1 MNIKINAVHSNYLM
15 PVFWQKNEPT
25 KKNSNKKTQI
35 AVAAGIA
42 ITAASV
48 LAYRGYNGS
57 YRVKLAKGLSKE
69 LGKKISVKNLK
80 SVMTKSELL
89 KELPK
94 LSEQNY
100 IASEN
105 NIKNGIFLADLH
117 SHSNYSDGQI
127 SVEKLLDEAA
137 QYGNKLN
144 KMNGKKFIF
153 ALSDH
158 DGIDGVKEA
167 LKIIA
172 QNPKK
177 YENIKFVPAAEI
189 SFVYPCHQDS
199 VRFKKFNSDVQMPE
213 MLIYNINPFSK
224 TTKEFF
230 NKIYTSR
237 NSQIRGAVNKVNFYY
252 HSANFSMIEYEKY
265 FAHENK
271 NPFLLNQHWRLWNY
285 MHTKSRVAKMA
296 EEQGLDKHILYR
308 NIVKELKNN
317 HKEITPYNLDKYIQE
332 KGIQTESQMIDSNIS
347 RILKEKYFPQKNGE
361 KTVSTEYEIQY
372 KDIIEYAKKENA
384 ILGFAH
390 PAFTMQNFP
399 VGKELEE
406 MQEML
411 KLAKGRIKFAEK
423 YHQAYPIGTE
433 VEESELKKYNEIIDK
448 LELINIGGRDNHKDT
463 FIPF

>member
-1 MNIKINAVHSNYLM
+1 MNIKINTIQNYSLT
-15 PVFWQKNEPT
+15 PAFGQKNIPSA
-25 KKNSNKKTQI
+25 KSSNKKTQI
-35 AVAAGIA
+35 ATVAGIA
-42 ITAASV
+42 ITAASI
-48 LAYRGYNGS
+48 LAYRGYNNS
-57 YRVKLAKGLSKE
+57 YRVKLAKRLSKE
-69 LGKKISVKNLK
+69 LGEKIYVKNLK

-100 IASEN
+100 VASEN

-137 QYGNKLN
+137 QYGDKLN

-189 SFVYPCHQDS
+189 SFVYPCHKDS

-213 MLIYNINPFSK
+213 MLIYNINPFSN

-237 NSQIRGAVNKVNFYY
+237 NSQIRGAVNEVNFYY
-252 HSANFSMIEYEKY
+252 HSANFSMLEYEKY
-265 FAHENK
+265 FAHKNK

-296 EEQGLDKHILYR
+296 EEQGLDQHILYR

-317 HKEITPYNLDKYIQE
+317 HKGITPYNLDKYIQE
-332 KGIQTESQMIDSNIS
+332 KGIQTESKMIDSNIS
-347 RILKEKYFPQKNGE
+347 RILKEKYFPHKEGE
-361 KTVSTEYEIQY
+361 RTVSTEYEIQY

-399 VGKELEE
+399 AGKELEE
-406 MQEML
+406 MQEIV
-411 KLAKGRIKFAEK
+411 KQAKGRIKFAEK

-433 VEESELKKYNEIIDK
+433 VEESELKKYNEILDK